1 MSKAT
6 FLENTVFLSRSNLLT
21 FSGIWSMVFGF
32 WQKVFGRKFLAGFS
46 WQQSVLL
53 RELFQILL
61 QVFFYLF
68 LVWSDVSFDLWQ
80 NFHSRFVKISFLFF
94 FRNFLSWLTSKIL
107 NVFQK
112 IRILIEV
119 FFIILTSVFPQRCV
133 NCILNVP
140 KNIRRIFS
148 SLRTPGMF
156 CQFRVFGNKS

>member
-94 FRNFLSWLTSKIL
+94 FQKLFELINFENFKRVSKNSDSDRSFFHNFDERFPAALCKLHSKCPEEHSEDIFLSENTG
-107 NVFQK
+107 NVLS
-112 IRILIEV
+112 I
-119 FFIILTSVFPQRCV
+119 
-133 NCILNVP
+133 
-140 KNIRRIFS
+140 S
-148 SLRTPGMF
+148 SF
-156 CQFRVFGNKS
+156 W